1 MTCSGSHDLLYMPL
15 YGVSGRLVIWRDGQ
29 TSSRRATIRK
39 YEFFVSGRRQSQ
51 QVTCDRVILGGLYD
65 HRAPQ
70 SHRVT
75 LDCPNEYDAHEHD
88 QGLNG
93 GAEGFLCTESIAKE
107 LTSACMII
115 KKSHRPAG
123 ASNHRHRFRTTRI
136 PLNARTRAP
145 PPDIPRE
152 TLGSVFCYIPSML
165 GPSQGVLPFKS
176 HHIGLHRARHWFVA
190 RTASRQEDGLCG
202 PARRAL
208 QATDL
213 IPRQMTED
221 GSLANYTAQLAY
233 PRRIAGRIADECSKL
248 QRVGLA
254 QGPDQRGWTSTDSG
268 TRQTTAEVT
277 PALTAARGTA
287 MAQPHASA
295 EKGFLELCIPVF
307 VFRIKFQ
314 GSPRV
319 FKENEVFFLRVSQP
333 TTLTGT
339 RSTCTRSNEPQRP
352 QTDINEPTRAPP
364 RERARA
370 ATKSACGLQTLT
382 GNYRTRIAHRISGR
396 RSFGKGKRTAT
407 LWARKSLEQTLA
419 SPPTSKPHDAE
430 PSREARIHRSEWHHG
445 RRVGTSGLFGSHES
459 ACRSAKK
466 AARTG
471 FKPKASRPLVQLPPH
486 ASSVQRYS
494 DECAVISSGSQ
505 AERSTADVL
514 GRILKREQ
522 TAPASQKTT
531 HGSRHAGK
539 P

>member
-1 MTCSGSHDLLYMPL
+1 MTCSGSHNLLYRPF

-29 TSSRRATIRK
+29 TSSWRGVRQEPNVPRASAESASHRTGKRIKKRI
-39 YEFFVSGRRQSQ
+39 YEHG
-51 QVTCDRVILGGLYD
+51 
-65 HRAPQ
+65 APQ
-70 SHRVT
+70 SLRVT
-75 LDCPNEYDAHEHD
+75 LNCPNEYDTHD
-88 QGLNG
+88 YDQELIRGS
-93 GAEGFLCTESIAKE
+93 EGFLCTELIAKE
-107 LTSACMII
+107 FTSARTII
-115 KKSHRPAG
+115 KKLQRPAG
-123 ASNHRHRFRTTRI
+123 ACNRHRSRTTRI
-136 PLNARTRAP
+136 PPNVRTRAM

-152 TLGSVFCYIPSML
+152 TLGSVSCYIPSML
-165 GPSQGVLPFKS
+165 GPPQGVLPFKS
-176 HHIGLHRARHWFVA
+176 YRIGLHRARQGYAA
-190 RTASRQEDGLCG
+190 RTAPLQEDDSRDSEQRV
-202 PARRAL
+202 P
-208 QATDL
+208 QATDQA
-213 IPRQMTED
+213 PRRTSTD
-221 GSLANYTAQLAY
+221 SLLANHTAQLAY
-233 PRRIAGRIADECSKL
+233 PLRFAGRIADDCSKF

-319 FKENEVFFLRVSQP
+319 FKENEVFFLKVSQP

-339 RSTCTRSNEPQRP
+339 RSTCTRSSEPQRP
-352 QTDINEPTRAPP
+352 QTDINEPTSAPP

-382 GNYRTRIAHRISGR
+382 GNYRKRIAHRISGR

-407 LWARKSLEQTLA
+407 LLARKSLEQTLA

-471 FKPKASRPLVQLPPH
+471 CKPKASRPLVQLPPH

>member
-29 TSSRRATIRK
+29 TSSRRVTIRE

-51 QVTCDRVILGGLYD
+51 QATLDQVKLGTLYD

-70 SHRVT
+70 SLRVT

-88 QGLNG
+88 QELNG

-123 ASNHRHRFRTTRI
+123 ACNHRHRFRTTRI

-176 HHIGLHRARHWFVA
+176 HRIGLHRARHCFVA
-190 RTASRQEDGLCG
+190 RTASRQEDGPRGLEL
-202 PARRAL
+202 RAP

-221 GSLANYTAQLAY
+221 CSLANYTAQLAY
-233 PRRIAGRIADECSKL
+233 PLRFDGRIADDCSKL

-287 MAQPHASA
+287 LAQPHASA
-295 EKGFLELCIPVF
+295 EKDFLELCIPVF

-319 FKENEVFFLRVSQP
+319 FKENEVFFLKVSQP

-370 ATKSACGLQTLT
+370 ATKSAC
-382 GNYRTRIAHRISGR
+382 YRTRIAHRISGR

-407 LWARKSLEQTLA
+407 LLARKSLEQTLA